1 MRHVDGCRR
10 SWLFRL
16 AAPDGKLR
24 ERKTGHAARNNITET
39 GKSLTMAREGAEKSR
54 LMGRYRLGRCRVRGS
69 SPAAAG
75 RSHAMR

>member
-1 MRHVDGCRR
+1 MRHVDGCRG

-24 ERKTGHAARNNITET
+24 ERKIGRAARNSITEA

-54 LMGRYRLGRCRVRGS
+54 LLGRYRLGRCSVRGC

-75 RSHAMR
+75 RSRAMR